1 MLVWY
6 RGKMRSSMIVH
17 ALGISIGIIIAMPDA
32 LGSIPRFIVLDEH
45 VSFFVGVKQSQVG
58 RSGRFVGMVES
69 VFVPKGRGASAEK
82 NCLANK

>member
-1 MLVWY
+1 M
-6 RGKMRSSMIVH
+6 GFSMIVH
-17 ALGISIGIIIAMPDA
+17 PLSILVSIIIAMPDA
-32 LGSIPRFIVLDEH
+32 LGSVPRFIVLDEH
-45 VSFFVGVKQSQVG
+45 VSLFVGVKQSQVG

>member
-1 MLVWY
+1 
-6 RGKMRSSMIVH
+6 MRSSMIVH
-17 ALGISIGIIIAMPDA
+17 ALGILISIIIAMPDA
-32 LGSIPRFIVLDEH
+32 LGSVPSFIVLDEH

-69 VFVPKGRGASAEK
+69 VFVLKGRGASAEK